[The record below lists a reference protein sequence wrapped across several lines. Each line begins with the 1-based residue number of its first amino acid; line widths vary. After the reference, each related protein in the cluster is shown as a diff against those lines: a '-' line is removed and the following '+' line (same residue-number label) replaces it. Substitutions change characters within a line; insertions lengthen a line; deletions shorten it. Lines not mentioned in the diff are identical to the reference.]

1 MKFLLSVL
9 FWGEVLTLGTPYKE
23 LNFIS
28 ESSINGAILI
38 DVLSATPSQY
48 SEHNEVSAKSWIL
61 SHLSALSIYS
71 AHVTMVNEC
80 CIKY

>member
-1 MKFLLSVL
+1 MYF
-9 FWGEVLTLGTPYKE
+9 EVLTSFTPHEE
-23 LNFIS
+23 LNFAS
-28 ESSINGAILI
+28 ESSVNGAILI
-38 DVLSATPSQY
+38 DTLSATPSRY

>member
-1 MKFLLSVL
+1 MVRSEDLTSVPL
-9 FWGEVLTLGTPYKE
+9 YKE
-23 LNFIS
+23 LNFVS

-38 DVLSATPSQY
+38 DALSATPPQY